1 MHQQLSMNEQPTL
14 ICERLLLRPFSL
26 EDVHA
31 VTALVGEKDI
41 ASTTLAIPHPY
52 NTSMAEEWIMKH
64 RPLYKSG
71 EAVDYAIVIRNSD
84 ILVGAI
90 GLQINLDHRKAEL
103 GYWIGK
109 PYWGRGYATEASKKV
124 IEFGFKELD
133 LNRIYASHFN
143 RNPASGS
150 VLRKIGMD
158 FEGRRR
164 QDILKWGQFEDLD
177 YYAIVKDDYQ
187 DK

>member
-1 MHQQLSMNEQPTL
+1 MNEQPTL
-14 ICERLLLRPFSL
+14 ICDRLLLRPFSL
-26 EDVHA
+26 EDVPE
-31 VTALVGEKDI
+31 VTALVGERDI

-52 NTSMAEEWIMKH
+52 KASMAEEWIMKH
-64 RPLYKSG
+64 RPSYKSG
-71 EAVDYAIVIRNSD
+71 EAVDYAIVIRNSE

-90 GLQINLDHRKAEL
+90 GLRISKEHRKAEL

-109 PYWGRGYATEASKKV
+109 PFWGRGFATEASQKM
-124 IEFGFKELD
+124 IQFGFMELD
-133 LNRIYASHFN
+133 LNRIYATHFV
-143 RNPASGS
+143 RNPASRR

-177 YYAIVKDDYQ
+177 YYALLKDENQ
-187 DK
+187 DR